1 MTLQS
6 SGTISL
12 DNLRRE
18 FDKGMWNTTTYSDGT
33 SYPYGGSVN
42 LNQYRGKDYYQNLPS
57 SSGSV
62 SLSSYY
68 GLNGESGYFY
78 AGRRGS
84 SPSYLWGW
92 KMYQGGQ
99 FFWPEAGDS
108 ASSMGSAT
116 TSTSSNMM
124 NRFYVTAV
132 LFGHYY
138 DSYNSVYNGSI
149 LTVYGIE
156 SNPNGYS
163 RNARNIVF
171 KEEYNGNTVGWT
183 ASSASGL
190 TYNADGDHSYHAPG
204 RLCYKWQGSGT
215 SWNNMEDAMNRSYI
229 HNKKIYWKTF

>member
-6 SGTISL
+6 SGAISM
-12 DNLRRE
+12 DNVRRE
-18 FDKGMWNTTTYSDGT
+18 FTRGMVTSTIYSDGAT
-33 SYPYGGSVN
+33 ANAG
-42 LNQYRGKDYYQNLPS
+42 LADYRGEDYYVNQPPT
-57 SSGSV
+57 SGSI
-62 SLSSYY
+62 SLNHYY
-68 GLNGESGYFY
+68 GLNGESGYFK
-78 AGRRGS
+78 ADRRGS

-92 KMYQGGQ
+92 KEYAGGQ
-99 FFWPEAGDS
+99 FFWPESGDS
-108 ASSMGSAT
+108 ISAMGSAT
-116 TSTSSNMM
+116 VSTKRNMM
-124 NRFYVTAV
+124 NKFYVTAV

-149 LTVYGIE
+149 LTVYGVE

-190 TYNADGDHSYHAPG
+190 TYNADGHHSYHAPG
-204 RLCYKWQGSGT
+204 RVCYKWQGSGT
-215 SWNNMEDAMNRSYI
+215 SYNNMEDAMNRSYV